1 MEIKLS
7 MDDFV
12 VCVDIKVEVDF
23 KLKNVEQRIVNVK
36 VNFEVSVDSV
46 GKNQK
51 LEFNVLNLIVEL
63 LAVGVGVLDLSDFGC
78 LEREMDFLDKSGI
91 LVDISSSVY
100 FSVILKDCFRESFR
114 DDLFFLVY

>member
-36 VNFEVSVDSV
+36 VNFEVSVDSD
-46 GKNQK
+46 GKN
-51 LEFNVLNLIVEL
+51 
-63 LAVGVGVLDLSDFGC
+63 
-78 LEREMDFLDKSGI
+78 
-91 LVDISSSVY
+91 
-100 FSVILKDCFRESFR
+100 
-114 DDLFFLVY
+114 